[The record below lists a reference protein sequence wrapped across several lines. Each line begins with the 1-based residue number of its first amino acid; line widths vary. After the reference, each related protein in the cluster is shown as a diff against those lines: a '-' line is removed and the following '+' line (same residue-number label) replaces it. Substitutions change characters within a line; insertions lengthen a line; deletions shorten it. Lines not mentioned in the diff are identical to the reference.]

1 MMLPSRAIG
10 KMSLQTV
17 KQKNGKLN
25 IQDGLIIDS
34 IELRMFSLM
43 LVPTH
48 QNIESTVP
56 HVFESHGDRNT

>member
-10 KMSLQTV
+10 KRSLQTV

-43 LVPTH
+43 LVPTQ